1 MKVGRAFC
9 HQIVFGAAN
18 LRTSC
23 SRRIAREVQLVWCDA
38 NFMALFSR
46 PEEQRH
52 GHVWAHWPSAARQD
66 SVEPVRARSQVV
78 VVIEQDEAH
87 EQQRHAHRLWS

>member
-1 MKVGRAFC
+1 MEVGWGLGC

-52 GHVWAHWPSAARQD
+52 GHVWAHGPSAARQD
-66 SVEPVRARSQVV
+66 SVEPVRASQVV